1 MSVFPVLAKPLHQ
14 LTSGFGDPLLY
25 SIASTTD
32 ISGGDYLPP
41 DTLSSQRSS
50 ISNNENAHSGG
61 NQIYRARSVSQ
72 PTAFARRKSNLSLS
86 IPPTPVNPPY
96 INPQYAATYEVAS
109 YSVNPMTGFAPAYA
123 DSPGQGQGQ
132 GQGQGMMQ
140 QDYFSQPYT
149 SDGDV
154 MMSTDG
160 QKDQTINANSLSKS
174 VMDVRYGYRLPA
186 SQPSSP
192 VRSGYPPGQAP
203 YAGHHQ
209 AQGRPRGFTTSDVQG
224 SAFFANMGNWRG
236 AAQEQNEQ
244 MQVLQQ
250 QQHQHQQHQQH
261 QQMQQSQQQ
270 AQHQAQQQAQ
280 QQQVQQQ
287 HSLQQSAL
295 AHVQQQ
301 QQQQHQQQ
309 PQPQPPAS
317 PFGFSPVEPS
327 GYGINQSGSTVGT
340 PQSVQV
346 VTMPNMQSGANSPY
360 PIMSAPTAHNSPN
373 VSAQLGSQQQTSLQE
388 AVAQMKDA
396 HLNMQNANPQ
406 NLNLHFNQP
415 TPVNFR
421 MITEPVSRNPVPHL
435 ENQAMSYGGA
445 SQEMQLDAQNLQNTL
460 PPSAPGSV
468 IGMSNSAMEEGGLDS
483 QTRNAAMEGRRS
495 SASVAPPIMS
505 GLSTPGPAMS
515 GFAMSNSG
523 ARTPDISR
531 QVQDKLTF
539 LDG

>member
-1 MSVFPVLAKPLHQ
+1 LILVSTETSCLLHHLQRKFLRALESHLRQLISGLGISFP
-14 LTSGFGDPLLY
+14 Y

-86 IPPTPVNPPY
+86 IPPTPVNPAY
-96 INPQYAATYEVAS
+96 VNQQYATYETAG
-109 YSVNPMTGFAPAYA
+109 YSVNPMNGFPPAYT
-123 DSPGQGQGQ
+123 DSP

-149 SDGDV
+149 ADGDV

-160 QKDQTINANSLSKS
+160 QKDQTINANSLSKP

-224 SAFFANMGNWRG
+224 SAFFANMGNWR
-236 AAQEQNEQ
+236 AAQEQNDQ
-244 MQVLQQ
+244 MQVLQHQHQQ
-250 QQHQHQQHQQH
+250 QQHQQ
-261 QQMQQSQQQ
+261 QQSQQQ
-270 AQHQAQQQAQ
+270 AQQHAQQQAQ
-280 QQQVQQQ
+280 QQVQQQQAQQQ

-295 AHVQQQ
+295 AHAQQQ
-301 QQQQHQQQ
+301 QQQA
-309 PQPQPPAS
+309 PAS
-317 PFGFSPVEPS
+317 PFGFSPVEPT
-327 GYGINQSGSTVGT
+327 GYGITQPGSTVGT

-346 VTMPNMQSGANSPY
+346 VTMPNMQNGTNSPY
-360 PIMSAPTAHNSPN
+360 PMLSASTAHNSPL
-373 VSAQLGSQQQTSLQE
+373 VSAPPGSQQQTSLQE

-445 SQEMQLDAQNLQNTL
+445 NQEMQLDAQTMQSSL

-468 IGMSNSAMEEGGLDS
+468 IGMSSSMMEEASADL
-483 QTRNAAMEGRRS
+483 QTRTAAIETRRS

-505 GLSTPGPAMS
+505 GLSTPGPAIS
-515 GFAMSNSG
+515 GYAMSNSG

-531 QVQDKLTF
+531 QVQDKLSF